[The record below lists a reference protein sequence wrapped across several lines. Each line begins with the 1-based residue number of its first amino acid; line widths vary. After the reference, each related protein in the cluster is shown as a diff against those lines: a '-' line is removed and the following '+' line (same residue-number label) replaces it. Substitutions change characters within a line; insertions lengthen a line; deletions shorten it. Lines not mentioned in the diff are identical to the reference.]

1 MPEAESLEVSL
12 EGMQFTT
19 VPETQKLFSTERL
32 CESWK
37 VYVIFF
43 ISVVMYISI
52 LLVKEPLNFKR
63 YFVLLVYFSVCR
75 YL

>member
-12 EGMQFTT
+12 EDMQSTT
-19 VPETQKLFSTERL
+19 VPETQKIFSIERL

-43 ISVVMYISI
+43 ISVVMYINI

-63 YFVLLVYFSVCR
+63 YFVLFVYFSVCR